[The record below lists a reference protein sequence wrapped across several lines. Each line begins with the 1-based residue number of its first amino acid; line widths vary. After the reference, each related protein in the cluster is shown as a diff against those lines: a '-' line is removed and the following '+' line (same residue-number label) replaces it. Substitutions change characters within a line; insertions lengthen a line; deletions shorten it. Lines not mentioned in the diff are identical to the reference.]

1 MKLNSEEGKFLRIT
15 CLRNNNRNKNSIFYK
30 FKIDDGVS
38 YIKIKLIDE
47 FSLMVNDLISDDY
60 KFEQLNNVHI
70 FLHVVHQTIRTA
82 AHQHFVFYIFISCVR
97 VTRLSS

>member
-38 YIKIKLIDE
+38 YIKIKLMRD
-47 FSLMVNDLISDDY
+47 IS
-60 KFEQLNNVHI
+60 EGE
-70 FLHVVHQTIRTA
+70 
-82 AHQHFVFYIFISCVR
+82 
-97 VTRLSS
+97 